1 MSKERQTGF
10 NNVSM
15 PALVRAILLVCVR
28 TCHMMRDVK
37 LGEER
42 IELLIL
48 ASPIRLYGKNLVIEL
63 LFNEGLK
70 ILEFLKYFRLK
81 LD

>member
-1 MSKERQTGF
+1 
-10 NNVSM
+10 
-15 PALVRAILLVCVR
+15 
-28 TCHMMRDVK
+28 MMRDVK

-70 ILEFLKYFRLK
+70 ILEFLKYFGLK